1 MFRKRTPLMHRL
13 TIITSL
19 MMLLTSG
26 HLTGQSS
33 KDTSET
39 ESQLST
45 LREDIAAIRTQLD
58 AQEEALD
65 GLQDTLGRT
74 ERSIGELNQQ
84 LTASTQEK
92 QRLQEK
98 LTSLRNEN
106 DVLKEDQIR
115 LEADVEAGIRQLWML
130 QQGGGLRVWLGD
142 QDPQQTARHLA
153 YYRLILEEQQHSIER
168 YQQGVANIAAR
179 VNAILRTESDLTARA
194 AAIAA
199 TREQL
204 TAEQDTRR
212 QTIARINTQL
222 KQDQAELDALIL
234 NQNRLNMLLERL
246 QAIALPASPA
256 SQPFAALRG
265 QLTMPI
271 EGKPINRFG
280 AIRNADLRWRGWL
293 IPAEQGD
300 PIRAVHGGRVI
311 FADWLRGQGLLLV
324 VDHGDEWLSL
334 YAQNHSLLRAV
345 GDWVSSGEVLSL
357 AGATGGNE
365 MNGLY
370 FEIRH
375 QGEPV
380 DPADWFRR

>member
-1 MFRKRTPLMHRL
+1 MHRL
-13 TIITSL
+13 TIIASL

-39 ESQLST
+39 ESQLSA
-45 LREDIAAIRTQLD
+45 LRENIAAIRTQLD
-58 AQEEALD
+58 AQEEARD
-65 GLQDTLGRT
+65 ELQDTLGRT
-74 ERSIGELNQQ
+74 ERSIGELSQQ

-98 LTSLRNEN
+98 LTSLRTEN
-106 DVLKEDQIR
+106 DVLKEEQIR

-168 YQQGVANIAAR
+168 YQQGVADIAAR
-179 VNAILRTESDLTARA
+179 VSAIVRTESDLTARA

-222 KQDQAELDALIL
+222 QQDQAQLDALIL
-234 NQNRLNMLLERL
+234 NQTRLNILLERL
-246 QAIALPASPA
+246 QTIALPAPPTL
-256 SQPFAALRG
+256 QPFATLRG

-345 GDWVSSGEVLSL
+345 GDWVSSGEVLSR
-357 AGATGGNE
+357 AGATGGSE

>member
-1 MFRKRTPLMHRL
+1 MHRL

-39 ESQLST
+39 ESQLSA

-58 AQEEALD
+58 AQEEARD

-168 YQQGVANIAAR
+168 YQQGVADIAAR

-375 QGEPV
+375 QGKPV

>member
-1 MFRKRTPLMHRL
+1 MHRL

-115 LEADVEAGIRQLWML
+115 LEADVEAGILLTL
-130 QQGGGLRVWLGD
+130 Q
-142 QDPQQTARHLA
+142 
-153 YYRLILEEQQHSIER
+153 
-168 YQQGVANIAAR
+168 
-179 VNAILRTESDLTARA
+179 
-194 AAIAA
+194 
-199 TREQL
+199 
-204 TAEQDTRR
+204 
-212 QTIARINTQL
+212 
-222 KQDQAELDALIL
+222 
-234 NQNRLNMLLERL
+234 
-246 QAIALPASPA
+246 
-256 SQPFAALRG
+256 
-265 QLTMPI
+265 
-271 EGKPINRFG
+271 
-280 AIRNADLRWRGWL
+280 
-293 IPAEQGD
+293 
-300 PIRAVHGGRVI
+300 VI
-311 FADWLRGQGLLLV
+311 FPFTSGPETVQLAGSGVTSEANVNVLL
-324 VDHGDEWLSL
+324 SI
-334 YAQNHSLLRAV
+334 
-345 GDWVSSGEVLSL
+345 VSSTVTLL
-357 AGATGGNE
+357 AAYPLFVTV
-365 MNGLY
+365 
-370 FEIRH
+370 I
-375 QGEPV
+375 V
-380 DPADWFRR
+380 

>member
-1 MFRKRTPLMHRL
+1 MHRL

-39 ESQLST
+39 ESQLSA
-45 LREDIAAIRTQLD
+45 LRENIAAIRTQLD
-58 AQEEALD
+58 AQEEARD
-65 GLQDTLGRT
+65 ELQDTLGRT
-74 ERSIGELNQQ
+74 ERSIGELSQQ

-98 LTSLRNEN
+98 LTSLRTEN

-130 QQGGGLRVWLGD
+130 QRGGGLRVWLGD

-168 YQQGVANIAAR
+168 YQQGVADIAAR
-179 VNAILRTESDLTARA
+179 VSAIVRTESDLTARA

-222 KQDQAELDALIL
+222 QQDQAQLDALIL
-234 NQNRLNMLLERL
+234 NQTRLNILLERL
-246 QAIALPASPA
+246 QTIALPAPPTL
-256 SQPFAALRG
+256 QPFATLRG

-345 GDWVSSGEVLSL
+345 GDWVSSGEVLSR
-357 AGATGGNE
+357 AGATGGSE

>member
-1 MFRKRTPLMHRL
+1 MHRL

-39 ESQLST
+39 ESQLSA
-45 LREDIAAIRTQLD
+45 LREDIAAIRSQLD
-58 AQEEALD
+58 AQEEARD

-98 LTSLRNEN
+98 LTSLRTEN

-168 YQQGVANIAAR
+168 YQQGVADIAAR
-179 VNAILRTESDLTARA
+179 VSTILRTETDLTARA

-222 KQDQAELDALIL
+222 KQDQAQLDALIA

-345 GDWVSSGEVLSL
+345 GDWVSSGEVLSR
-357 AGATGGNE
+357 AGATGGSE

>member
-1 MFRKRTPLMHRL
+1 
-13 TIITSL
+13 
-19 MMLLTSG
+19 
-26 HLTGQSS
+26 
-33 KDTSET
+33 
-39 ESQLST
+39 
-45 LREDIAAIRTQLD
+45 
-58 AQEEALD
+58 
-65 GLQDTLGRT
+65 LGRT

-153 YYRLILEEQQHSIER
+153 YYRLILKEQQHSIER
-168 YQQGVANIAAR
+168 YQQGVADIAAR

>member
-1 MFRKRTPLMHRL
+1 MNRL

-39 ESQLST
+39 ESQLSA

-58 AQEEALD
+58 AQEEARD

-168 YQQGVANIAAR
+168 YQQGVADIAAR
-179 VNAILRTESDLTARA
+179 VSAILRTESDLTARA

-222 KQDQAELDALIL
+222 KQDQAQLDALIL

-345 GDWVSSGEVLSL
+345 GDWVSSGEVLSR
-357 AGATGGNE
+357 AGATGGSE

>member
-1 MFRKRTPLMHRL
+1 MHRL

-58 AQEEALD
+58 AQEEARD

-168 YQQGVANIAAR
+168 YQQGVADIAAR

>member
-1 MFRKRTPLMHRL
+1 MHRL

-39 ESQLST
+39 ESQLSA

-58 AQEEALD
+58 AQEEARD

-98 LTSLRNEN
+98 LTSLRTEN

-130 QQGGGLRVWLGD
+130 QRGGGLRVWLGD

-153 YYRLILEEQQHSIER
+153 YYRLILKEQQHSIER
-168 YQQGVANIAAR
+168 YQQGVADIAAR
-179 VNAILRTESDLTARA
+179 VNAILRTETDLTARA

-222 KQDQAELDALIL
+222 KQDQAQLDALIL

-357 AGATGGNE
+357 AGATGGSE

>member
-1 MFRKRTPLMHRL
+1 MHRL

-39 ESQLST
+39 ESQLSA

-58 AQEEALD
+58 AQEEARD

-98 LTSLRNEN
+98 LTSLRTEN

-153 YYRLILEEQQHSIER
+153 YYRLILKEQQHSIER
-168 YQQGVANIAAR
+168 YQQGVADIAAR
-179 VNAILRTESDLTARA
+179 VNAILRTETDLTARA

>member
-1 MFRKRTPLMHRL
+1 
-13 TIITSL
+13 
-19 MMLLTSG
+19 
-26 HLTGQSS
+26 
-33 KDTSET
+33 
-39 ESQLST
+39 
-45 LREDIAAIRTQLD
+45 
-58 AQEEALD
+58 
-65 GLQDTLGRT
+65 
-74 ERSIGELNQQ
+74 
-84 LTASTQEK
+84 
-92 QRLQEK
+92 
-98 LTSLRNEN
+98 
-106 DVLKEDQIR
+106 
-115 LEADVEAGIRQLWML
+115 ML

-168 YQQGVANIAAR
+168 YQQGVADIAAR
-179 VNAILRTESDLTARA
+179 VSTILRTENDLTARA

-222 KQDQAELDALIL
+222 KQDQAQLDALIA

-271 EGKPINRFG
+271 EGKPVNRFG

-345 GDWVSSGEVLSL
+345 GDWVSSGEVLSR
-357 AGATGGNE
+357 AGATGGSE

>member
-1 MFRKRTPLMHRL
+1 MHRL

-39 ESQLST
+39 ESQLSA
-45 LREDIAAIRTQLD
+45 LRENIAAIRTQLD
-58 AQEEALD
+58 AQEEARD

-74 ERSIGELNQQ
+74 ERSIGELSQQ

-98 LTSLRNEN
+98 LTSLRTEN
-106 DVLKEDQIR
+106 DVLKEEQIR

-153 YYRLILEEQQHSIER
+153 YYRLILKEQQHSIER
-168 YQQGVANIAAR
+168 YQQGVADIAAR

-222 KQDQAELDALIL
+222 KQDQAQLDALIL
-234 NQNRLNMLLERL
+234 DQNRLNMLLERL

-345 GDWVSSGEVLSL
+345 GDWVSSGEVLSR
-357 AGATGGNE
+357 AGATGGSE

>member
-1 MFRKRTPLMHRL
+1 MNRL

-39 ESQLST
+39 ESQLSA

-58 AQEEALD
+58 AQEEARD

-168 YQQGVANIAAR
+168 YQQGVADIAAR

-234 NQNRLNMLLERL
+234 NQNRLKMLLERL

>member
-1 MFRKRTPLMHRL
+1 MNRL

-39 ESQLST
+39 ESQLSA

-58 AQEEALD
+58 AQEKARD

-168 YQQGVANIAAR
+168 YQQGVADIAAR
-179 VNAILRTESDLTARA
+179 VKAILRTESDLTARA

-256 SQPFAALRG
+256 SQPFAALKG

-293 IPAEQGD
+293 IPAEQGH

>member
-1 MFRKRTPLMHRL
+1 MHRL

-58 AQEEALD
+58 AQEEARD

-153 YYRLILEEQQHSIER
+153 YYRLILEEQQHSVER
-168 YQQGVANIAAR
+168 YQQGVADIAAR

>member
-1 MFRKRTPLMHRL
+1 MHRL

-153 YYRLILEEQQHSIER
+153 YYRLILKEQQHSIER
-168 YQQGVANIAAR
+168 YQQGVADIAAR

-345 GDWVSSGEVLSL
+345 GDWASSGEVLSL

>member
-1 MFRKRTPLMHRL
+1 MRRL
-13 TIITSL
+13 TIVTSL
-19 MMLLTSG
+19 MMLLTSE
-26 HLTGQSS
+26 HLAGQLS
-33 KDTSET
+33 KDASET
-39 ESQLST
+39 EAQLSA
-45 LREDIAAIRTQLD
+45 LREDIAAIRMQLD
-58 AQEEALD
+58 AQEEARD

-98 LTSLRNEN
+98 LTSLRAEN

-115 LEADVEAGIRQLWML
+115 LEADVEGGIRQLWML

-168 YQQGVANIAAR
+168 YQQGVADIAAR

-345 GDWVSSGEVLSL
+345 GDWVSSGEVLSR
-357 AGATGGNE
+357 AGATGGSE

>member
-1 MFRKRTPLMHRL
+1 MHRL

-39 ESQLST
+39 ESQLSA

-58 AQEEALD
+58 AQEEARD

-153 YYRLILEEQQHSIER
+153 YYRLILEEQQHSIES
-168 YQQGVANIAAR
+168 YQQGVADIVAR

-345 GDWVSSGEVLSL
+345 GDWVSSGEVLSR
-357 AGATGGNE
+357 AGATGGSE

>member
-1 MFRKRTPLMHRL
+1 MHRL

-39 ESQLST
+39 ESQLSA

-58 AQEEALD
+58 AQEEARD

-168 YQQGVANIAAR
+168 YQQGVADIAAR
-179 VNAILRTESDLTARA
+179 VKAILRTESDLTARA

-345 GDWVSSGEVLSL
+345 GDWVSSGEVLSR
-357 AGATGGNE
+357 AGATGGSE

>member
-1 MFRKRTPLMHRL
+1 MHRL
-13 TIITSL
+13 TIIASL

-39 ESQLST
+39 ESQLSA

-58 AQEEALD
+58 AQEEARD

-98 LTSLRNEN
+98 LTSLRTEN

-168 YQQGVANIAAR
+168 YQQGVADIAAR

-222 KQDQAELDALIL
+222 KQDQAQLDALIL
-234 NQNRLNMLLERL
+234 NQTRLNILLERL
-246 QAIALPASPA
+246 QTIALPAPPTL
-256 SQPFAALRG
+256 QPFATLRG

-345 GDWVSSGEVLSL
+345 GDWVSSGEVLSR
-357 AGATGGNE
+357 AGATGGSE

>member
-1 MFRKRTPLMHRL
+1 MHRL

-39 ESQLST
+39 ESQLSA

-58 AQEEALD
+58 AQEEARD

-168 YQQGVANIAAR
+168 YQQGVADIVAR

-345 GDWVSSGEVLSL
+345 GDWVSSGEVLSR
-357 AGATGGNE
+357 AGATGGSE

>member
-1 MFRKRTPLMHRL
+1 MHRL

-39 ESQLST
+39 ESQLSA

-58 AQEEALD
+58 AQEEARD

-98 LTSLRNEN
+98 LTSLRTEN

-168 YQQGVANIAAR
+168 YQQGVADIAAR
-179 VNAILRTESDLTARA
+179 VSTILRTETDLTARA

-345 GDWVSSGEVLSL
+345 GDWVSSGEVLSR
-357 AGATGGNE
+357 AGATGGSE

>member
-1 MFRKRTPLMHRL
+1 MHRL

-58 AQEEALD
+58 AQEEARD

-153 YYRLILEEQQHSIER
+153 YYRLILKEQQHSIER
-168 YQQGVANIAAR
+168 YQQGVADIAAR